1 MTLILQK
8 LTSKWETF
16 VKYKE
21 EAQERTGSIIYLFIY
36 FHFLISQKEVAK
48 AAYQN
53 KIYCI

>member
-16 VKYKE
+16 VKYKKE
-21 EAQERTGSIIYLFIY
+21 VQERTGSIIYLFIY